1 MDRLADP
8 RVHGQLATEYNV
20 VKRLMLYLG
29 NDLQTQGDV
38 LRQLQ
43 GYSLCRH
50 RDVLCFANDAILV
63 HYSRHGEAPRLLQNS
78 SRP

>member
-1 MDRLADP
+1 VDRLADP
-8 RVHGQLATEYNV
+8 RVHGQPATEYNV

-43 GYSLCRH
+43 GYSLW
-50 RDVLCFANDAILV
+50 
-63 HYSRHGEAPRLLQNS
+63 
-78 SRP
+78 